1 MKTVYDLP
9 DALDDTYARKKDLI
23 IWYMDVYLPYAVGVE
38 NYGPTVRYWKL
49 PINAMD
55 VNGEKKPICSRQ
67 GEAMG
72 LLVYHNCLPKWEHIV
87 PEKAKDCDWKAPDY
101 DKEDE
106 RTHKW
111 HVTEWSDGKSGQ
123 VPGGGWKP
131 DAYVEFNNYNKHV
144 RKFRKD
150 DKANKW
156 AKLKEGLRLIR
167 AANEI
172 TSSKYTKKR
181 NRSGKAK
188 PAAPTYV
195 DIEEMSDDYSVHSE
209 CSVAEV

>member
-1 MKTVYDLP
+1 M
-9 DALDDTYARKKDLI
+9 
-23 IWYMDVYLPYAVGVE
+23 
-38 NYGPTVRYWKL
+38 
-49 PINAMD
+49 
-55 VNGEKKPICSRQ
+55 
-67 GEAMG
+67 
-72 LLVYHNCLPKWEHIV
+72 
-87 PEKAKDCDWKAPDY
+87 
-101 DKEDE
+101 
-106 RTHKW
+106 
-111 HVTEWSDGKSGQ
+111 
-123 VPGGGWKP
+123 
-131 DAYVEFNNYNKHV
+131 
-144 RKFRKD
+144 
-150 DKANKW
+150 NKW